1 MQAVDFHDEIH
12 TALTELGDISNEA
25 PTMEVIKDA
34 NKKAYKVLQECLSK
48 IIT

>member
-1 MQAVDFHDEIH
+1 
-12 TALTELGDISNEA
+12 LGDISNEA